1 MTPIGAKNRRD
12 WTLCREKVEREGSCR
27 NCGDTQGLQAAHT
40 IRRSQGGGQSEDS
53 VIPLCVHCHAMEH
66 AGALDL
72 LPLLTRAEELEA
84 VRVVG
89 LSRAYRMLG
98 GEL

>member
-12 WTLCREKVEREGSCR
+12 WTEATRKCEEEGACRV
-27 NCGDTQGLQAAHT
+27 CGPCEILDPAHV
-40 IRRSQGGGQSEDS
+40 IHRSQGGGMSPAAI
-53 VIPLCVHCHAMEH
+53 VPLCREH
-66 AGALDL
+66 HRAYDAGDLDL
-72 LPLLTRAEELEA
+72 IPHLTREEQLEA

-98 GEL
+98 GSP